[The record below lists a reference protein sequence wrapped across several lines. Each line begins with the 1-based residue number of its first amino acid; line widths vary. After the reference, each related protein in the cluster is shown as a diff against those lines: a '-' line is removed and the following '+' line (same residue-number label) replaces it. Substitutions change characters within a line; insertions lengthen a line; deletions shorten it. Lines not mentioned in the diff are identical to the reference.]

1 MKKIYTFILST
12 FITVMSW
19 GQCTGITTPNT
30 ENFDSETPNNGFITC
45 ASSFSFTGCWTN
57 DPTNQSGWIAR
68 SSSTGSTGTG
78 PTADFSGSG
87 NYVFL
92 EASGCYNKI
101 NYLVSGDF
109 DISSL
114 TTPMVSFQYHMY
126 GTSMGSL
133 TVQVSEDGGT
143 TWTDYWSLSGNQGIN
158 WIQANVPLCGLTA
171 SSIKVRMKGVT
182 GSGYASDMALD
193 EISVLESTVACAS
206 PGNPSF
212 SNVTASS
219 TDISWTVGC
228 TETAWNLEYGPSGFT
243 QGNGT
248 IVALTTTSYS
258 LTGLNPLTAYDVYV
272 QADCGSSVSA
282 SSFASVITP
291 CSAETPY
298 YSQDFNSW
306 TFNSMDPCWSE
317 AQGRLNQNTTLTGT
331 SSLWSVDGF
340 GNVGTTG
347 SARMN
352 IYSIGRDEWLIS
364 PSIDLGT
371 GNNYEL
377 VYDVAFTEY
386 FGTTPAVVGVDDTLA
401 VVISTD
407 NGATWSLSNA
417 VAIYDVNNNPP
428 PTGQTDTIDLSSYSG
443 NIKIGFYAAS
453 SVSNEDINVY
463 IDNFIVRAPVTCSA
477 VPNSSVTV
485 SNISTS
491 SADLSWLAGGTETS
505 WQVQYDTAGFVPGTG
520 NFAVTTTTVYNL
532 TGLTAGTTYD
542 CYVRGICA
550 VGDTSVWTAFPS
562 FSTPGDCSSSGSYTY
577 GNNEDA
583 SNATNFIANTPGDWI
598 TLTFTAGI
606 SETGWDYWY
615 VTDSLN
621 GQGNVIATGDGD
633 ITLVNGGVF
642 ESTTGLISFY
652 IDSDGSVTGS
662 TFVYSASCSA
672 PPACSAPSAFTAT
685 NVTTTSADLGWTA
698 GNTATSFN
706 LEYGSTGFTMG
717 SGTYI
722 SGGTNPYSISGLMQG
737 TTYDVYVQAVCSTGD
752 SSTWAGPFSFTT
764 SCGVNTA
771 PWHESFSSAIPN
783 CWSESGNMTAVYT
796 SQGVTYQTGDNWNF
810 TYYNAYGGFYMHIG
824 GNYQD
829 LTPFPFGY
837 CAFVNGNE
845 GGGTYGPA
853 TLTTPEVSVVP
864 LTNPEVSFLLNSNR
878 ESDSVNAILDVEASN
893 DGGTTWSSV
902 ATLQGNTNGWIRQH
916 VSLSAYTGDTVQVR
930 FVYSEPGTGSIAQ
943 LDHIAIDEITIGEA
957 VTCFEI
963 SNLSL
968 SNITGNSVDL
978 NWVAGG
984 SESAWDILAS
994 SSSGNVSAQ
1003 STDTTTTLTGLSSST
1018 NYDIYVRAICGVG
1031 DTSAWY
1037 GPIPLYTYPDGPNG
1051 VTCGIGDTNATVF
1064 TDDCEDWSGWTGNFG
1079 AGTGIWSLG
1088 TGTTPSGGTGP
1099 SGAHEGSSYFFFEG
1113 STGGSQFDTATIYSP
1128 LIDLSEAVGGSAELS
1143 FWLHAYGNNMGNL
1156 HIGASST
1163 LTGTYTNLAI
1173 FSGQIQ
1179 GSSNLGYANL
1189 GVDLSAYVGDT
1200 VYLSFTYTRNPLGG
1214 FTQDLAI
1221 DLIEVNSCI
1230 VPPSNDLALV
1240 AAAVASGC
1248 DLTATEPIELWVVN
1262 QGLVAESS
1270 FDLSYSVNG
1279 GTPVVESITST
1290 LNVGDTLMHVFA
1302 ATADMTSDGVY
1313 NIDFECVLAS
1323 DFDTTNNTM
1332 MFMAENYLTPAALT
1346 TMGDTICNGDTAMV
1360 STTANGYAFWYDAA
1374 TGGNLVGEDDV
1385 IYVSPSSTTSY
1396 YAEDAIVIGHSE
1408 DFDSYNVG
1416 DYIVASDPSNWDVW
1430 PGGVPGGAYDM
1441 QVTDVQ
1447 GNGGNSLRVF
1457 NVDGTDVVMEFGQA
1471 LSTGRFYYSMDMYLV
1486 ADGYINFQE
1495 DVVIGTAWNM
1505 SVTFINGV
1513 IDITIDGASVL
1524 TGSYTSTDPAGNT
1537 LWNTFEFECNYSTG
1551 VWEVFADGVSQ
1562 GTFVNPD
1569 PVASVNIYPGT
1580 GVEYYLDNVEWSAVT
1595 DDACRSE
1602 RTEAVVTV
1610 NDCSNIDELSF
1621 KDLNIYPNPNN
1632 GQFTITNSQEITDII
1647 ITDLQGKVVYNNNN
1661 INLNKV
1667 NVELIDLER
1676 GMYMINLKT
1685 IDGMI
1690 TKTVTLQ

>member
-1 MKKIYTFILST
+1 MKKIYFSFLLAICSTFSFGQVTIGNGTTVSQAIPIEPYYGYSYSQQIYSSGLIQGSGSITSITFYCTNATDLSDDSWDWVVYMANTTKSTFSSTTDWEPLSSLTQVFSDSAYVDPTGQVTIILST
-12 FITVMSW
+12 PFAYNGTDNLLIAVEENQPGYGSFNHDFYCTATGSATAITHRADFTNADPANPPTASGLRNYLPNITLNGIQQNTCLAPISILDSNTTSSSSDIYWSAVSNETAWDVEW
-19 GQCTGITTPNT
+19 GISGFTLGTGTSIIATDTTTSLSGLNSNTGYDFYVRAVCAAGDTSAWAGPFNFFTTCGSYSAPYSQNFDDIPDPNYDACWSEILST
-30 ENFDSETPNNGFITC
+30 SSSFASINSENFSGDPQRSAPNSIEFY
-45 ASSFSFTGCWTN
+45 
-57 DPTNQSGWIAR
+57 
-68 SSSTGSTGTG
+68 SSSASIDDMLYFISPEFSDLDNSKEVRFYVQDEGASFYIGNLIVGIMSDPSNESTFVPLDTVFDADLSANWLEVTVPFTNYTGTG
-78 PTADFSGSG
+78 KHVALAYQVKGTYDYLFVDDFTYRTTPTCFEPSSSSL
-87 NYVFL
+87 V
-92 EASGCYNKI
+92 ASN
-101 NYLVSGDF
+101 
-109 DISSL
+109 ISS
-114 TTPMVSFQYHMY
+114 
-126 GTSMGSL
+126 
-133 TVQVSEDGGT
+133 
-143 TWTDYWSLSGNQGIN
+143 N
-158 WIQANVPLCGLTA
+158 
-171 SSIKVRMKGVT
+171 
-182 GSGYASDMALD
+182 
-193 EISVLESTVACAS
+193 SV
-206 PGNPSF
+206 
-212 SNVTASS
+212 
-219 TDISWTVGC
+219 DISWT
-228 TETAWNLEYGPSGFT
+228 P
-243 QGNGT
+243 
-248 IVALTTTSYS
+248 
-258 LTGLNPLTAYDVYV
+258 
-272 QADCGSSVSA
+272 
-282 SSFASVITP
+282 
-291 CSAETPY
+291 
-298 YSQDFNSW
+298 
-306 TFNSMDPCWSE
+306 
-317 AQGRLNQNTTLTGT
+317 
-331 SSLWSVDGF
+331 
-340 GNVGTTG
+340 
-347 SARMN
+347 
-352 IYSIGRDEWLIS
+352 
-364 PSIDLGT
+364 
-371 GNNYEL
+371 
-377 VYDVAFTEY
+377 
-386 FGTTPAVVGVDDTLA
+386 
-401 VVISTD
+401 
-407 NGATWSLSNA
+407 GAN
-417 VAIYDVNNNPP
+417 
-428 PTGQTDTIDLSSYSG
+428 
-443 NIKIGFYAAS
+443 
-453 SVSNEDINVY
+453 
-463 IDNFIVRAPVTCSA
+463 
-477 VPNSSVTV
+477 
-485 SNISTS
+485 
-491 SADLSWLAGGTETS
+491 ETS

-520 NFAVTTTTVYNL
+520 TFAVTSNTTYSL
-532 TGLTAGTTYD
+532 TGLNAGTSYD
-542 CYVRGICA
+542 LYVRSLCTP
-550 VGDTSVWTAFPS
+550 GDTSAWS
-562 FSTPGDCSSSGSYTY
+562 SISGFSTYGDCSSSGSYTY

-583 SNATNFIANTPGDWI
+583 SNATSFMANTPGDWI
-598 TLTFTAGI
+598 TLTFTAGF
-606 SETGWDYWY
+606 SEVGWDDWY
-615 VTDSLN
+615 VTDSVE
-621 GQGNVIATGDGD
+621 GQGNIIATGDGD

-652 IDSDGSVTGS
+652 IDSDGSVTGQ

-672 PPACSAPSAFTAT
+672 PPACSAPSSFAAT

-722 SGGTNPYSISGLMQG
+722 SGGTNPYAISGLMQA

-771 PWHESFSSAIPN
+771 PWHESFSSSMPN
-783 CWSESGNMTAVYT
+783 CWSESGNMTAQYT
-796 SQGVTYQTGDNWNF
+796 IGGNIYYTGDNWNF
-810 TYYNAYGGFYMHIG
+810 TNYNVFGGVYMHIG
-824 GNYQD
+824 ANYLD
-829 LTPFPFGY
+829 ATPFPFGY

-845 GGGTYGPA
+845 GDGAYSPT
-853 TLTTPEVSVVP
+853 TLTSPEVSVVP

-893 DGGTTWSSV
+893 DGGTAWSTV
-902 ATLQGNTNGWIRQH
+902 ATFQGNTNGWIRQH
-916 VSLSAYTGDTVQVR
+916 VSLSAYSGDTVQVR
-930 FVYSEPGTGSIAQ
+930 FTYSEPDTAGGTGSIAQ
-943 LDHIAIDEITIGEA
+943 FDHIAIDEITIGEA

-968 SNITGNSVDL
+968 SNITGSSVDL

-984 SESAWDILAS
+984 SESSWDILAS

-1003 STDTTTTLTGLSSST
+1003 STDTTTVLTGLSSST

-1037 GPIPLYTYPDGPNG
+1037 GPISLFTYPDGPNG

-1064 TDDCEDWSGWTGNFG
+1064 TDDCEDWTGWTGNFG
-1079 AGTGIWSLG
+1079 VGTGIWSLG
-1088 TGTTPSGGTGP
+1088 TGLTPSGGTGP

-1128 LIDLSEAVGGSAELS
+1128 LIDLSDAVGGNAELS

-1156 HIGASST
+1156 HIGASNT

-1179 GSSNLGYANL
+1179 GGSNLGYANV

-1290 LNVGDTLMHVFA
+1290 LNVGDTLMYVFA
-1302 ATADMTSDGVY
+1302 ATADMTGDGVY
-1313 NIDFECVLAS
+1313 NLNFECVLAS

-1332 MFMAENYLTPAALT
+1332 MFMAENYLSPAALT

-1385 IYVSPSSTTSY
+1385 IYVTPSSTTSY

-1430 PGGVPGGAYDM
+1430 PGGVPGGTYDM

-1495 DVVIGTAWNM
+1495 DVAIGTTWNM

-1610 NDCSNIDELSF
+1610 NDCSNINELSF

-1632 GQFTITNSQEITDII
+1632 GQFTITNSQEITDVI
-1647 ITDLQGKVVYNNNN
+1647 ITDLQGKVVYNNSN
-1661 INLNKV
+1661 INLNNV